1 LPDLPADCQVSETQ
15 DPWELA
21 DTLRALIGLK
31 RHVRYEL
38 AGLLAAFLQE
48 AHPAQL
54 GFRTLEEYCVERLG
68 FGLRRAERLVR
79 FHAGLAKFPRLA
91 SAYLTGRIS
100 YTAAL
105 LLLPILHRSTEAA
118 WVKWADGSTYR
129 QIERV
134 VEHART
140 YALPEAHPAV
150 LESYVRG
157 LEAQGLASRREAT
170 AFEGGEDE
178 ATVLEAAGEPEAT
191 AFDGNVP
198 TGCAL
203 PPKVDGELPRI
214 VGLPDDLE
222 LAEAERCVARIRFWL
237 PSDALALAHRA
248 LDRCRS
254 SMPNRLLLTWAYFEV
269 ILVHFIHTH
278 DTEEARRLARR
289 HRIIARDDYRCL
301 FPGCTSCTNFD
312 SHHIRHR
319 SQGGTNH
326 DSNQVSGC
334 GSHHRRGVHTGVIEM
349 GGFAPD
355 RLIFRMGINPKTG
368 RALVCYRN
376 ERRVT
381 EEVAA
386 AELAR
391 WRAIWRDYRPGD
403 GDPAIAAVL
412 AETVAADDVN
422 GAKMLQL
429 S

>member
-1 LPDLPADCQVSETQ
+1 VD
-15 DPWELA
+15 
-21 DTLRALIGLK
+21 
-31 RHVRYEL
+31 
-38 AGLLAAFLQE
+38 
-48 AHPAQL
+48 
-54 GFRTLEEYCVERLG
+54 
-68 FGLRRAERLVR
+68 
-79 FHAGLAKFPRLA
+79 
-91 SAYLTGRIS
+91 
-100 YTAAL
+100 
-105 LLLPILHRSTEAA
+105 
-118 WVKWADGSTYR
+118 
-129 QIERV
+129 
-134 VEHART
+134 
-140 YALPEAHPAV
+140 
-150 LESYVRG
+150 
-157 LEAQGLASRREAT
+157 EAT
-170 AFEGGEDE
+170 A
-178 ATVLEAAGEPEAT
+178 LEAAGEPEAT

-214 VGLPDDLE
+214 VGLPDDLA

-391 WRAIWRDYRPGD
+391 WRAIWRDYRPED
-403 GDPAIAAVL
+403 GDPAVAEALMEKTGPAEVKQL
-412 AETVAADDVN
+412 A
-422 GAKMLQL
+422 
-429 S
+429 